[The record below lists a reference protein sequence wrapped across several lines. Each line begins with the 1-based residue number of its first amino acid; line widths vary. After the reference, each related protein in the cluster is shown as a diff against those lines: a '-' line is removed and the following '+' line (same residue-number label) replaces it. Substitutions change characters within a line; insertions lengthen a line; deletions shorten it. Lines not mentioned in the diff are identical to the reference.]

1 MINIKDFEKEI
12 TKHLKRYSKVTSEE
26 VQKAARDIA
35 KEAVKDVQSKSPMSN
50 TSRRGKYKEGW
61 GAQKVE
67 DGYVV
72 RNKDEY
78 RLTHLLEKCH
88 VIRDGTGRKVGEAKP
103 QVHIKPVEIE
113 AIKNFEKRI
122 DEIAKG

>member
-1 MINIKDFEKEI
+1 MINIKDFDKEI
-12 TKHLKRYSKVTSEE
+12 TKQLKRYSKVTSSEIQE
-26 VQKAARDIA
+26 AAKDIA

-50 TSRRGKYKEGW
+50 TSRRGKYKKGW
-61 GAQKVE
+61 TSQNVE
-67 DGYVV
+67 DGYIV

-78 RLTHLLEKCH
+78 RLTHLLEKGH
-88 VIRDGTGRKVGEAKP
+88 VIRDGTGRKVGQAKA
-103 QVHIKPVEIE
+103 QEHIKPAEIK